1 MTKKRGRGR
10 PKTANIRVSVMIEPD
25 LHAKLRERAKAENR
39 LFSNML
45 NVVIREILTNGVDG
59 VSIKRE

>member
-10 PKTANIRVSVMIEPD
+10 PKSANIRVCVVLEPD
-25 LHAKLRERAKAENR
+25 LYAKLIERAKAENR

-45 NVVIREILTNGVDG
+45 NVVIRETLVLDAT
-59 VSIKRE
+59 KAA